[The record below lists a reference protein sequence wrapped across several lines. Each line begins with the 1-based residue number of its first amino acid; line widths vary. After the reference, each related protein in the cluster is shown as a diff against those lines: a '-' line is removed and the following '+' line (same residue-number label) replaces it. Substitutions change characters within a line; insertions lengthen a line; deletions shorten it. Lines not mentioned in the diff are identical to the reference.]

1 MTRTFLK
8 IKLKRVF
15 GQTQRIDIDSKSIQE
30 DLAIIQNHPVTL
42 NPPNKSKNQGIH
54 DCSQ

>member
-15 GQTQRIDIDSKSIQE
+15 GQTQRVDTDSESIQE
-30 DLAIIQNHPVTL
+30 DSAIIQTHPETL
-42 NPPNKSKNQGIH
+42 NPPNKAQNQGIH

>member
-8 IKLKRVF
+8 IKLKAVSGQKHRVY
-15 GQTQRIDIDSKSIQE
+15 TNSKSIQE
-30 DLAIIQNHPVTL
+30 DSGIIQNHPVTL
-42 NPPNKSKNQGIH
+42 NPPNKAQNQGIH